1 MEIEA
6 IQFDLHTQYHM
17 LRHFEQVDEQLC
29 KDLERLG
36 YSLETIN
43 IELTAPGS
51 RFNQAFAYNIETL
64 LSQMK
69 LYGFKESKGLNGNVI
84 LVCIVSPIDFADGI
98 GSKAVVAK
106 KELSVEQQAS
116 IFLKENRN
124 TQLAHLQVESFPKT
138 NTFCVILKKKG
149 TAYQFITAF
158 PGEPAMPLPDEKMD
172 GYLFN
177 KCRAFWDEHVFF
189 VKNEL

>member
-1 MEIEA
+1 MEIGA
-6 IQFDLHTQYHM
+6 IQFDFHTQYHM
-17 LRHFEQVDEQLC
+17 IRHFEQVDEQLC
-29 KDLERLG
+29 KDLELAG
-36 YSLETIN
+36 YYLESIN
-43 IELTAPGS
+43 KELNVPGS
-51 RFNQAFAYNIETL
+51 RFNRAFAYNIQTL

-69 LYGFKESKGLNGNVI
+69 LHGFKESKGLNGNVI
-84 LVCIVSPIDFADGI
+84 LVCTVSPIHFADGI

-106 KELSVEQQAS
+106 KELSAEQQVG

-124 TQLAHLQVESFPKT
+124 TLLAHLHVGSFPKT

-149 TAYQFITAF
+149 TVYHFITAF

-177 KCRAFWDEHVFF
+177 KYKAFWDEHVFL
-189 VKNEL
+189 VKNE